1 MNRRYNAYSDYLV
14 GKYGEKVYRLP
25 VNLPLTC
32 PNRDGQVGEGG
43 CTFCAE
49 VGAGFEAFDSSVSI
63 KDQLLSNKEYIGSKY
78 KARKFIAYFQNYT
91 NTYVDKDTF
100 RNCLEEALLE
110 DIVEIAI
117 STRPDAISDEYLQ
130 IMKELE
136 QKGVA
141 ISIELGLQTVNY
153 HTLKA
158 INRGHTLAEFIDAV
172 IRIKKFGFESCAHVI
187 LNLPGDEMLDVIET
201 AKVISALGVDGVK
214 LHSLYIPRCSQ
225 MALDYE
231 GGKLQL
237 SSLDEY
243 VKRAATFMG
252 YLSQDVI
259 IERLVGRAPEEDT
272 LFCNW
277 NTSWWKIKD
286 MIERYMD
293 ENYIYQGKF
302 CDYLN
307 GKALRRWE

>member
-1 MNRRYNAYSDYLV
+1 MNRIYNAYSDYLV

-32 PNRDGQVGEGG
+32 PNRDGQVGKGG

-49 VGAGFEAFDSSVSI
+49 VGAGFESFDSSVSI
-63 KDQLLSNKEYIGSKY
+63 RDQLLSNREYIGGKY

-100 RNCLEEALLE
+100 RSCLEEALLE

-117 STRPDAISDEYLQ
+117 STRPDAVSDEYLQ
-130 IMKELE
+130 IMKEIE

-231 GGKLQL
+231 GGKLQI

-252 YLSQDVI
+252 HLSQDVI

-293 ENYIYQGKF
+293 ENDIYQGKF